1 MQQNEIDFT
10 PQITKQEFSPREFL
24 LRYMHLIPWAIVTT
38 AIALGIA
45 YSKIRY
51 TNPTYYASGKLIVKS
66 EANASNSAKGKF
78 SDLYMMQNAGNDFDD
93 QVELVKSSSLA
104 SLVVQAK
111 NLQMQYFYKGSIR
124 TTSVHAPSSIVECK
138 IVSLV
143 DSGAGFS
150 HQIEV
155 VDNDNFKVQGISK
168 PIRFGSIY
176 ETVQGRFIIEKK
188 QVDIANNPNSTII
201 IRWFPLNEIAKSL
214 AGQMQ
219 VVAPANGSR
228 VLTFGIVHEDP
239 STARD
244 IVNGFLE
251 IYQEYSLSEK
261 RASARNAI
269 SFIDGQLELARDEL
283 SGVESNLQ
291 SFRERNKVVA
301 PEEQATLYLDKVTK
315 GETFIEEQSVQ
326 LKLIDYMWKYL
337 SDSKNTYIGIPVVMG
352 IDNVNF
358 SGLVA
363 EYNKLQ
369 IQREIALNT
378 MPAGNPIIRDF
389 ETAMDKQRNEM
400 VNALSNA
407 KQNLQTRIQG
417 YEGKNRIAGNEL
429 YGVPAKQ
436 RQVLD
441 IMRKQKI
448 AEALYTFLLER
459 KLETSIGSASTTSNI
474 EILEPAFSS
483 GDPVSPNKRNIYMI
497 ALIIGLAI
505 PAAMLFLTELFNDKI
520 RARSDI
526 DKFSTVPI
534 LGEIGHSDSKK
545 TLIISARDRKY
556 ISEQFRVLR
565 TSLQYVLTEKKNC
578 HALLVTSSVSGEGKS
593 FVSTNIAAVMAV
605 SGKKTVILEF
615 DLRKPKILS
624 GLHMESQNTKGLTN
638 YLVGNA
644 DLADIIY
651 KVPDQE
657 NLYVI
662 PCGTVPPNPAELLLN
677 PRLKVLFEEVKNQ
690 FEMVV
695 VDTAPAGLVS
705 DCYLFGEHVDAAIYI
720 VRHNYTFKK
729 QLGMIQKIYNE
740 KRLPNTSIVI
750 NDVHAL
756 VGYGQYYG
764 YVNYGYQGYGYGYG
778 NQLSNYF
785 DVKEKKGVIG
795 FIKNI
800 FGI

>member
-168 PIRFGSIY
+168 PIRFGSIF

-201 IRWFPLNEIAKSL
+201 IRWFPLNETAKSL

-219 VVAPANGSR
+219 VVAPATGSR

-352 IDNVNF
+352 IDDVNF

-483 GDPVSPNKRNIYMI
+483 GAPVSPNKRNIYMI

-624 GLHMESQNTKGLTN
+624 GLHMESQNTTGLTN

-705 DCYLFGEHVDAAIYI
+705 DCYLLGEHVDAAIYI